1 MQGLKNKL
9 KAKNCA
15 AHQGRKN
22 APKRQKFNGFKAQQQ
37 KKLTA
42 QIDKNIE
49 GMMSAKVAQSK

>member
-49 GMMSAKVAQSK
+49 GMMSAKVA